1 MRRLLLA
8 TLIAL
13 GTFGSLAAC
22 SSDTGSPEPVGNS
35 NPAQPQT
42 LGLTSLQP
50 PLLLPG
56 TTISVSGKS
65 FVPENVGLARL
76 ILRGDFAG
84 SKVEMVLPANYLS
97 GESLE
102 VNWRGGIE
110 SGLSAKQGVFQGSAV
125 IAIDQDDGRTHVSPS
140 LPVKLDISPSL
151 EPDVYDIGQG
161 VIFVNDRIVVR
172 GDGFLL
178 GGEEGDTVA
187 VLKGCFRREG
197 QGACDP
203 IGVAQVAAPP
213 VKPHD
218 RTQVAFPFAPN
229 IAGIH
234 PGTFEGTAV
243 IRNRHGM
250 AADSAVFETVDFPV
264 EFEMTSTTIFNLA
277 PKQASL
283 GQYVDVEGGGF
294 VGVPSG
300 TSDPGMPV
308 TTLALKGTF
317 ILTGMTEGANVD
329 VTLVPEFVNG
339 NLVRYVV
346 SEEDDLGK
354 SLDLRKSSGSFTG
367 TIRPTIQYKTDTVE
381 GAAHSTSFSI
391 DPVKQVVWI
400 NFVASYVGSLRHFG
414 LRAVDPL
421 IRDRVFEVAARDYAG
436 TNMEFRPEP
445 PQDFA
450 LFAQVDLSGEDPN
463 GYGLLGYDNTPGKD
477 VENTRL
483 YDKIGG
489 VNAATQE
496 DGYPGFGGVFVES
509 FFGFSE
515 HPGSLAKKLEGANPF
530 FDSIFDPFR
539 PDIGGRP
546 VEASDLKELVIPK
559 LSSGD
564 ECPAVDTSDRGL
576 QIACAV
582 WVLGSMIGSTMTHEV
597 GHSLGL
603 ADPYGGEFHNL
614 GDGHNRLMDSGR
626 FRPFLERAEIL
637 GYGPSV
643 FCEEDYAYLKQ
654 ILPRSVPDPVSVR
667 PSCW

>member
-1 MRRLLLA
+1 MRRLLFV
-8 TLIAL
+8 TLSAL
-13 GTFGSLAAC
+13 STVGTVVAC
-22 SSDTGSPEPVGNS
+22 SSDTGSPEPVANS
-35 NPAQPQT
+35 NPSQPQT
-42 LGLTSLQP
+42 LGLTALQP
-50 PLLLPG
+50 ELLLPG
-56 TTISVSGKS
+56 TKIAISGKS
-65 FVPENVGLARL
+65 FVPENVGLANL
-76 ILRGDFAG
+76 VLRGKFDGAE
-84 SKVEMVLPANYLS
+84 VELVLPATFVS
-97 GESLE
+97 SEE
-102 VNWRGGIE
+102 VEVTWRGGIE
-110 SGLSAKQGVFQGSAV
+110 SGLSAKEGLLEGNAV
-125 IAIDQDDGRTHVSPS
+125 IAIAQDDGKTHVSPS
-140 LPVKLDISPSL
+140 LPVKLNIAPSL
-151 EPDVYDIGQG
+151 EPDVYDVAQG
-161 VIFVNDRIVVR
+161 LIFVNDRILIK

-187 VLKGCFRREG
+187 VLDGCFRVEG
-197 QGACDP
+197 QSTCDP
-203 IGVAQVAAPP
+203 IGIAQVAAPP
-213 VKPHD
+213 VNPHN
-218 RTQVAFPFAPN
+218 RAEVAFPFTPS

-234 PGTFEGTAV
+234 PGTFQGTAL
-243 IRNRHGM
+243 IRNRHGV
-250 AADSAVFETVDFPV
+250 AADSVVFETAAFPV
-264 EFEMTSTTIFNLA
+264 EFNMTSTTIYDVT
-277 PKQASL
+277 PKKASL

-294 VGVPSG
+294 VGTSPG
-300 TSDPGMPV
+300 TSDPAMPS
-308 TTLALKGTF
+308 TTLSLIGDFTLA
-317 ILTGMTEGANVD
+317 GMTEGAKVD

-339 NLVRYVV
+339 NLVRYIV
-346 SEEDDLGK
+346 SEDDELGA
-354 SLDLRKSSGSFTG
+354 SLDLRKSSGTFAG
-367 TIRPTIQYKTDTVE
+367 KIQPTIQYKTDTVV
-381 GAAHSTSFSI
+381 GAEHNTSFSI
-391 DPVKQVVWI
+391 EPVKQVVWI

-421 IRDRVFEVAARDYAG
+421 IRERVFEVAARDYAG
-436 TNMEFRPEP
+436 TNMEFRAEP

-477 VENTRL
+477 VENKRL
-483 YDKIGG
+483 YDKVGG

-515 HPGSLAKKLEGANPF
+515 HPGELAKKLEGANPF
-530 FDSIFDPFR
+530 FDAIFDPFR

-559 LSSGD
+559 LTSGD
-564 ECPAVDTSDRGL
+564 GCPAVDTADRGL

-643 FCEEDYAYLKQ
+643 FCEEDYAYLRQ
-654 ILPRSVPDPVSVR
+654 ILPSSEPDPVSVR